1 MTKIMLDPGH
11 GGGRAYNRGFVPV
24 VGWSYCNEGDN
35 NFIYSR
41 DFLKPALERVG
52 FYVEM
57 TKSTIGP
64 DPSLKARGAKAKGF
78 DLLISVHSNAANGRA
93 TGVEIYDS
101 TNPKESCKSL
111 CDQLCSAIAMA
122 IGTNN
127 RGTKYRRNRNGSN
140 YYGILR
146 YGLAKKNIII
156 EHAFHDNHEDA
167 RKFVTNLRACA
178 EATAK
183 VLANYY
189 GLKTSDTAP
198 AKPQDKD
205 FVEIVQEHLN
215 GTKLRLL
222 PSVTIAQAIL
232 ESDWGRSDLAKNA
245 NNLFGIKDSLDWHG
259 ETYTK
264 ATWEQKTSGEKY
276 QINAAFRKYLSI
288 KDSIIDHDNFF
299 VSTDWRRLNYAQVLN
314 AKNYKDQCRALQ
326 ECGYATDLNYAKKLV
341 SLIERL
347 GLQRYDKGVIM
358 DINKISDW
366 AKDAWEWG
374 KEKGITDGA
383 RPGAEMT
390 REEMVTIL
398 YRYDQKRGDKNATCN
413 CSDVGSRRFDTG
425 L

>member
-11 GGGRAYNRGFVPV
+11 GGGCAYNRGFVPV
-24 VGWSYCNEGDN
+24 VGWAYCNEGDN

-41 DFLKPALERVG
+41 DFLKPALERAG
-52 FYVEM
+52 FYVGM

-64 DPSLKARGAKAKGF
+64 DPSLKVRGAKAKGY
-78 DLLISVHSNAANGRA
+78 DLLISVHTNAANGRA

-111 CDQLCSAIAMA
+111 CDQLCSAIATA

-127 RGTKYRRNRNGSN
+127 RGTKYRRSRNGSN

-146 YGLAKKNIII
+146 HGLAKKNIII
-156 EHAFHDNHEDA
+156 EHVFHDNHADA

-189 GLKTSDTAP
+189 GIKKSSPSST
-198 AKPQDKD
+198 KPQDKD
-205 FVEIVQEHLN
+205 FTEIVLENLK

-245 NNLFGIKDSLDWHG
+245 NNLFGIKNSLDWEG

-264 ATWEQKTSGEKY
+264 STWEQKPSGEKY
-276 QINAAFRKYLSI
+276 QINAAFRKYPSI
-288 KDSIIDHDNFF
+288 KESIIDHDNFF
-299 VSTDWRRLNYAQVLN
+299 VSTKWRKLNYSRVLN
-314 AKNYKDQCRALQ
+314 AKNYKDQCKALQ
-326 ECGYATDLNYAKKLV
+326 ECGYATDLNYAKKLID
-341 SLIERL
+341 LIERI
-347 GLQRYDKGVIM
+347 GLQRYDKGATM
-358 DINKISDW
+358 NTNKVSDW
-366 AKDAWEWG
+366 ATEAWAWG
-374 KEKGITDGA
+374 KEQEICDGT

-390 REEMVTIL
+390 REEMVTML
-398 YRYDQKRGDKNATCN
+398 YRYDQKGGKNATCN
-413 CSDVGSRRFDTG
+413 SSDVGSRRIDTG